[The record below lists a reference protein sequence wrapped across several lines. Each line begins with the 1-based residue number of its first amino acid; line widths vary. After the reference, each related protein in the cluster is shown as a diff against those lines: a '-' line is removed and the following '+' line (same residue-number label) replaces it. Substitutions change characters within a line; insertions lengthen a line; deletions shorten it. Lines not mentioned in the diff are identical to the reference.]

1 MANDNVVRMR
11 FRPVGTAQ
19 RRQGVPEY
27 SPLGTGCPAVEQ
39 AVAALYQ
46 AQNEESFWALMNAL
60 NYAME
65 LDTEVLVPLARF
77 YAVSVDYLLG
87 ETDEPRR
94 YPASG

>member
-46 AQNEESFWALMNAL
+46 AQNEQSFWAL
-60 NYAME
+60 
-65 LDTEVLVPLARF
+65 
-77 YAVSVDYLLG
+77 
-87 ETDEPRR
+87 
-94 YPASG
+94 

>member
-11 FRPVGTAQ
+11 FRPVGTVQ

-46 AQNEESFWALMNAL
+46 
-60 NYAME
+60 
-65 LDTEVLVPLARF
+65 V
-77 YAVSVDYLLG
+77 
-87 ETDEPRR
+87 
-94 YPASG
+94 ASGH